1 MDKLLIIP
9 KEIVTVNSDDE
20 VLRNHFIEIIDG
32 KISRLG
38 EVNSVSLENYD
49 GEVVRAEDLTLIPGF
64 VQTHIHLCQTLF
76 RGMADDLE
84 LLDWLQLR
92 IFPYEYAHDKKSLSA
107 SVKLGL
113 CELQTGGTTTILD
126 MGTVNHQDVIFEEML
141 ASGMRGFGGK
151 CMIDQNDLF
160 PDFKETRDEALTS
173 SLEYAR
179 SFHGANKGRIHYGF
193 APRFALSCTTG
204 LLKDI
209 EEAMNDFDG
218 SLYHTHSSENRDE
231 IAAVRKMVGMENIE
245 YFDSIG
251 VLNEN
256 TVLAHCIHL
265 NDNEVSLMKKSGAAI
280 SHCPSSNLK
289 LASGIADIPKYL
301 KEGIKVSLGAD
312 GAPCNNSL
320 SIFTEMRLAS
330 LLQKPAYGPTE
341 MDAKK
346 VFKLATIDGAR
357 ALNMENKIGSIEIG
371 KYADLVL
378 LDLNKTNNSLYE
390 NEDSIYSDIVYSS
403 TAENVND
410 VMVEGEWIV
419 RNSRHIKYDG
429 KELVAEGK
437 AELFKLLARVD

>member
-1 MDKLLIIP
+1 MKKQLIIP
-9 KEIVTVNSDDE
+9 KEIVTVNSKDE
-20 VLRNHFIEIIDG
+20 VLRNHFLEIIDG
-32 KISRLG
+32 KISRID
-38 EVNSVSLENYD
+38 EVKSFNSENYD

-76 RGMADDLE
+76 RGMAEDLE

-92 IFPYEYAHDKKSLSA
+92 IFPYENAHDKKSLNA

-113 CELQTGGTTTILD
+113 YELQTGGTTTVLD
-126 MGTVNHQDVIFEEML
+126 MGTVKHQDVIFEEL
-141 ASGMRGFGGK
+141 IASGMRGFGGK
-151 CMIDQNDLF
+151 CMIDKNDLF
-160 PDFKETRDEALTS
+160 PDFKESREEALTS
-173 SLEYAR
+173 TLEYAK
-179 SFHGANKGRIHYGF
+179 SFHGANSGRIHYGF

-204 LLKDI
+204 LLQDI

-231 IAAVRKMVGMENIE
+231 IAEVRKLTGMENIE
-245 YFDSIG
+245 YYDSIG

-265 NDNEVSLMKKSGAAI
+265 NDNEVSLMKKSGAAV

-301 KEGIKVSLGAD
+301 KDGIKVSLGAD

-330 LLQKPAYGPTE
+330 LIQKPKYGAAE
-341 MDAKK
+341 MNAKK

-357 ALNMENKIGSIEIG
+357 ALNMENKIGSVEIG

-378 LDLNKTNNSLYE
+378 LDLNKTNNSLHE
-390 NEDSIYSDIVYSS
+390 NGDGIYSDIVYSS
-403 TAENVND
+403 SAENVND
-410 VMVEGEWIV
+410 VMIEGEWIV
-419 RNSRHIKYDG
+419 RNSEHTKYE
-429 KELVAEGK
+429 KSELVAQGK
-437 AELFKLLARVD
+437 AELDSLLRRVN